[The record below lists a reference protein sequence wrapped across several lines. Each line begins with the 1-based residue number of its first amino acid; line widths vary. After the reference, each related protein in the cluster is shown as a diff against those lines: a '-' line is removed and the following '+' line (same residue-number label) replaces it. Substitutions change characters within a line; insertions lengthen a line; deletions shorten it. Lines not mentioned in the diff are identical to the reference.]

1 MHREK
6 RGYSPSCSSILTRST
21 SIAESTFLK
30 RGCYNV
36 MHEKPGESTT
46 QTMSTNHSWH
56 PSQSDIMCHVYSRSN
71 HLIGYEEVKVKQTM
85 TSYIIHYGVSLF
97 SQMAKKIIS
106 CETLSFVFTR
116 KSENIC
122 VFPIFLAIGFIW
134 GISEGENTPFSI
146 SLSFL
151 ANLFRQ
157 FLDTQLWYLWCSWLS
172 VNRG

>member
-46 QTMSTNHSWH
+46 QTMSTNHSWR
-56 PSQSDIMCHVYSRSN
+56 PSQSDIMCHVYSRPN

-97 SQMAKKIIS
+97 SQMAKK
-106 CETLSFVFTR
+106 
-116 KSENIC
+116 KS
-122 VFPIFLAIGFIW
+122 
-134 GISEGENTPFSI
+134 
-146 SLSFL
+146 
-151 ANLFRQ
+151 
-157 FLDTQLWYLWCSWLS
+157 
-172 VNRG
+172 

>member
-6 RGYSPSCSSILTRST
+6 RGYSPSCSSILARST

-134 GISEGENTPFSI
+134 GINEGENTPFSI
-146 SLSFL
+146 SLI